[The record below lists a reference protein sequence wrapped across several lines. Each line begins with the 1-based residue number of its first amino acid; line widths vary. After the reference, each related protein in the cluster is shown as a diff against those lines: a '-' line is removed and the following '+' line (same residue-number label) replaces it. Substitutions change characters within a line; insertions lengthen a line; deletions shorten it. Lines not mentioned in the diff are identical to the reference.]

1 MKSSGTHG
9 TLPEQTHKNRR
20 NAMDNNLIN
29 FEFNSILVR
38 VFKDEEGTPWWVAK
52 DVCKVL
58 GIIWKGSHSLG
69 PLDEDEKGTTKVR
82 TPGGNQELF
91 TVNESGLY
99 ALIFKSRKP
108 EARSFRKWITSD
120 VLPQFR
126 KTGRYE
132 MPGVSMM
139 DEDAKKSNMIHY
151 SVSGLCQEA
160 DKFLGGKAA
169 LKALNYFT
177 GMPVDDL
184 MDELE
189 AQKESAQPNAVSK
202 NQVNP
207 TVVAFVNTHCVL
219 AEGAEVR
226 KANLYTAYVDYCKD
240 NNLFCVNNCMFFRSL
255 YQMCLFFGIIWRR
268 HGDNLVQF
276 ISGISL
282 KNNHHMEMI
291 G

>member
-1 MKSSGTHG
+1 
-9 TLPEQTHKNRR
+9 
-20 NAMDNNLIN
+20 MDNNLIN
-29 FEFNSILVR
+29 FEFNSNLVR
-38 VFKDEEGTPWWVAK
+38 VFKDEAGNPWWVAN
-52 DVCKVL
+52 DVCRIL
-58 GIIWKGSHSLG
+58 GLENVSKALTR
-69 PLDEDEKGTTKVR
+69 LDQDEKRDVTGSKVGRNVSKLR
-82 TPGGNQELF
+82 TI
-91 TVNESGLY
+91 NEPGLY
-99 ALIFKSRKP
+99 SLIFKSRKP
-108 EARSFRKWITSD
+108 EAKAFKRWVTHE
-120 VLPQFR
+120 VLPSIR

-132 MPGVSMM
+132 MPGVGMM
-139 DEDAKKSNMIHY
+139 DDDAKKSNMIHY

-169 LKALNYFT
+169 LTALNYFT

-207 TVVAFVNTHCVL
+207 TVAAFVNNHCVL

-226 KANLYTAYVDYCKD
+226 KADFYTAYVDYCKD
-240 NNLFCVNNCMFFRSL
+240 NNLLCVNNCMFFRSL

-276 ISGISL
+276 ISGIRL
-282 KNNHHMEMI
+282 KNNH
-291 G
+291 

>member
-20 NAMDNNLIN
+20 NVMDNNLIN
-29 FEFNSILVR
+29 FEFNSNLVR

-52 DVCKVL
+52 DVCSVL
-58 GIIWKGSHSLG
+58 EINDHYQAIDRLED
-69 PLDEDEKGTTKVR
+69 DERGRCKIP
-82 TPGGNQELF
+82 TPGGKQNMV
-91 TVNESGLY
+91 TVNEPGLY
-99 ALIFKSRKP
+99 TLIIRSNKP
-108 EARSFRKWITSD
+108 EAKRFKRWITHE
-120 VLPQFR
+120 VLPSIR

-132 MPGVSMM
+132 MPGVGMM

-169 LKALNYFT
+169 LTALNYFT

-189 AQKESAQPNAVSK
+189 SQKESAQPNAVSK

-207 TVVAFVNTHCVL
+207 TVAAFVNTHCVL
-219 AEGAEVR
+219 DRGAEVQ
-226 KANLYTAYVDYCKD
+226 KTDLYTAYVDYCKD
-240 NNLFCVNNCMFFRSL
+240 NNLLCVNNCMFFRALSQMGNFRRIRKSL
-255 YQMCLFFGIIWRR
+255 GNNR
-268 HGDNLVQF
+268 VQF
-276 ISGISL
+276 ISGIRL
-282 KNNHHMEMI
+282 KNNHHMEMV